1 MFVIFL
7 IFVEI
12 FLAMSDVLNNSA
24 IVKNFSNFLEK
35 GNYRKTPE
43 RFAVLS
49 KALAFNKPFTAE
61 QLCQQLQSDTFKVSQ
76 STVYSNLELLSKA
89 GILCRFFNEGLQKL
103 QFTRISE
110 VKFIHLVCL
119 DCGKV
124 KTVKDQALAE
134 ELHAK
139 RYAAFSEQYRIM
151 CVNGLCNTCARN
163 KKKQNIKTKK

>member
-61 QLCQQLQSDTFKVSQ
+61 QLCQQLQSDAFKVSQ
-76 STVYSNLELLSKA
+76 STVYSNCLPKQAFFA
-89 GILCRFFNEGLQKL
+89 GFSMK
-103 QFTRISE
+103 
-110 VKFIHLVCL
+110 
-119 DCGKV
+119 DCK
-124 KTVKDQALAE
+124 
-134 ELHAK
+134 
-139 RYAAFSEQYRIM
+139 
-151 CVNGLCNTCARN
+151 NCNSPA
-163 KKKQNIKTKK
+163 

>member
-61 QLCQQLQSDTFKVSQ
+61 QLCQQLQSDAFKVSQ
-76 STVYSNLELLSKA
+76 STVYSNLELLTKA
-89 GILCRFFNEGLQKL
+89 GILCRFFNEGLQ
-103 QFTRISE
+103 
-110 VKFIHLVCL
+110 
-119 DCGKV
+119 
-124 KTVKDQALAE
+124 
-134 ELHAK
+134 
-139 RYAAFSEQYRIM
+139 
-151 CVNGLCNTCARN
+151 NCNSPA
-163 KKKQNIKTKK
+163 

>member
-1 MFVIFL
+1 
-7 IFVEI
+7 
-12 FLAMSDVLNNSA
+12 MS
-24 IVKNFSNFLEK
+24 
-35 GNYRKTPE
+35 
-43 RFAVLS
+43 
-49 KALAFNKPFTAE
+49 TASIR
-61 QLCQQLQSDTFKVSQ
+61 CVKVSQ
-76 STVYSNLELLSKA
+76 STVYSNLELLTKA

-124 KTVKDQALAE
+124 KTVKDLALAE

>member
-61 QLCQQLQSDTFKVSQ
+61 QLCQQLQSDAFKVSQ
-76 STVYSNLELLSKA
+76 STVYSNLVLLTKA
-89 GILCRFFNEGLQKL
+89 GILCRFFNDGLQKL
-103 QFTRISE
+103 QFTRIS
-110 VKFIHLVCL
+110 
-119 DCGKV
+119 
-124 KTVKDQALAE
+124 
-134 ELHAK
+134 
-139 RYAAFSEQYRIM
+139 
-151 CVNGLCNTCARN
+151 
-163 KKKQNIKTKK
+163 

>member
-49 KALAFNKPFTAE
+49 KALAFN
-61 QLCQQLQSDTFKVSQ
+61 
-76 STVYSNLELLSKA
+76 
-89 GILCRFFNEGLQKL
+89 
-103 QFTRISE
+103 
-110 VKFIHLVCL
+110 
-119 DCGKV
+119 
-124 KTVKDQALAE
+124 
-134 ELHAK
+134 
-139 RYAAFSEQYRIM
+139 
-151 CVNGLCNTCARN
+151 
-163 KKKQNIKTKK
+163 